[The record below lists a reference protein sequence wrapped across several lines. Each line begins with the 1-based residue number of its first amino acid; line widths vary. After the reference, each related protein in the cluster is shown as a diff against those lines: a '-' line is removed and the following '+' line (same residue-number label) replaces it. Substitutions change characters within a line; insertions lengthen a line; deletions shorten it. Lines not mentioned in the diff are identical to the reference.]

1 MPRGDNHQYCDE
13 CSDTKYELNSITH
26 NCDLKEEEEIEEEE
40 IKCQDTLFYI
50 DVEVTE
56 DKIHGCGRGRL
67 VKVRNT
73 YIYGWILNF
82 FAMFRK
88 KRFNGNGIKV
98 ENFNDLASQIM
109 TVNFDINDKIL
120 MKYKVGFI
128 GCDKNEKNEI
138 FPVQGWIVSKI
149 EKEDLL

>member
-1 MPRGDNHQYCDE
+1 
-13 CSDTKYELNSITH
+13 
-26 NCDLKEEEEIEEEE
+26 
-40 IKCQDTLFYI
+40 
-50 DVEVTE
+50 
-56 DKIHGCGRGRL
+56 
-67 VKVRNT
+67 
-73 YIYGWILNF
+73 
-82 FAMFRK
+82 MFRK

-120 MKYKVGFI
+120 MEYKVGFI

-149 EKEDLL
+149 DKNDLL